1 MAHGDDSGLVFPPRV
16 APLQVVIIPI
26 SIGNWK
32 ENVLPAA
39 IELKNRL
46 ERAGLRVF
54 LDDRGEYTPGWK
66 FSEWEMRGVPLR
78 LEIGPRDVK
87 NNQAIAVRRDHKEK
101 SVISLDG
108 LEEKVKEILASIQ
121 LSLFNKALAF
131 QKENTRQV
139 SSYEEF
145 KSVIENKRGFI
156 QAGWCGSEECEA
168 RIKEETM
175 ATIRVI
181 PLNEETNQKGR
192 CIFCQK
198 EAGTMAI
205 FARSY

>member
-1 MAHGDDSGLVFPPRV
+1 
-16 APLQVVIIPI
+16 
-26 SIGNWK
+26 
-32 ENVLPAA
+32 
-39 IELKNRL
+39 
-46 ERAGLRVF
+46 
-54 LDDRGEYTPGWK
+54 
-66 FSEWEMRGVPLR
+66 MRGVPLR

-139 SSYEEF
+139 SSYEEL